1 MASTTRD
8 NVILIAPELCGVPEP
23 LFALIL
29 ADVAVEVGTIFGR
42 NQEKAQRYLAA
53 HYLTLSN
60 PGNVSRDP
68 SVVGAISQKKT
79 GEESVSYGQPGFLTK
94 SGSRYDS
101 TSYGRVFESMKRSS
115 VHSAV
120 FVNPA

>member
-8 NVILIAPELCGVPEP
+8 KVKLIAPELCGISDA
-23 LFALIL
+23 LFSLVL
-29 ADVAVEVGTIFGR
+29 ADVVVEVGTVFGR

-68 SVVGAISQKKT
+68 NVVGAISEKKT
-79 GEESVSYGQPGFLTK
+79 GDESVSYGKPGFLTK

-101 TSYGRVFESMKRSS
+101 TSYGRVFESLKRSS
-115 VHSAV
+115 IHPAV
-120 FVNPA
+120 FVNP